1 MKRMLLL
8 YNPKAGRAHI
18 ARNLDMIIQRFSR
31 GGYEVIVYPTQE
43 GLGAREILRGRG
55 VEGIDMVVCC
65 GGDGTLHHTTNGL
78 LAWDNPPELGYL
90 PVGSTNDYANSLGL
104 PKTLEG
110 GLDVIM
116 EGETKVL
123 DVGDFGGEYFNYV
136 AAFGAFAAVSYST
149 PQSTKNSMG
158 HLAYIMEGLKNL
170 PIGQTYPARVEVN
183 GKVLEEDYI
192 FGTVCNTNYIG
203 GFSMAG
209 KVDTMLDDGQF
220 EVLLI
225 KAPQSVLELNA
236 LAGKLLARDFDN
248 EFMTMTQASQVRFTF
263 PKKTT
268 WTLDGEFGGDI
279 TEVEIAVRPQA
290 LRMRV

>member
-149 PQSTKNSMG
+149 PQSTKTPWD
-158 HLAYIMEGLKNL
+158 IW
-170 PIGQTYPARVEVN
+170 PILWKG
-183 GKVLEEDYI
+183 
-192 FGTVCNTNYIG
+192 
-203 GFSMAG
+203 
-209 KVDTMLDDGQF
+209 
-220 EVLLI
+220 
-225 KAPQSVLELNA
+225 
-236 LAGKLLARDFDN
+236 
-248 EFMTMTQASQVRFTF
+248 
-263 PKKTT
+263 
-268 WTLDGEFGGDI
+268 
-279 TEVEIAVRPQA
+279 
-290 LRMRV
+290 

>member
-1 MKRMLLL
+1 MKKMLLL

-18 ARNLDMIIQRFSR
+18 ARNLDMIIQRFAR

-55 VEGIDMVVCC
+55 VEGIDLVVCC

-110 GLDVIM
+110 GLDTIL

-123 DVGDFGGEYFNYV
+123 DVGNFGGEYFNYV

-183 GKVLEEDYI
+183 GQVL
-192 FGTVCNTNYIG
+192 
-203 GFSMAG
+203 
-209 KVDTMLDDGQF
+209 
-220 EVLLI
+220 
-225 KAPQSVLELNA
+225 
-236 LAGKLLARDFDN
+236 
-248 EFMTMTQASQVRFTF
+248 
-263 PKKTT
+263 
-268 WTLDGEFGGDI
+268 
-279 TEVEIAVRPQA
+279 
-290 LRMRV
+290 

>member
-170 PIGQTYPARVEVN
+170 PIGQTYPARVE
-183 GKVLEEDYI
+183 
-192 FGTVCNTNYIG
+192 
-203 GFSMAG
+203 
-209 KVDTMLDDGQF
+209 
-220 EVLLI
+220 
-225 KAPQSVLELNA
+225 
-236 LAGKLLARDFDN
+236 
-248 EFMTMTQASQVRFTF
+248 
-263 PKKTT
+263 
-268 WTLDGEFGGDI
+268 
-279 TEVEIAVRPQA
+279 AVSYTH
-290 LRMRV
+290 L